1 MDLSL
6 SVRSSESLTKEEVCP
21 MYTFKILVRYLAKL
35 YVDIPQAET
44 MGLIGNLPY
53 KFWVNHRILQVG
65 WNYLLQAIGCSVIAP
80 IDVLSHVFP

>member
-6 SVRSSESLTKEEVCP
+6 FVLSLESLTKEEVCP

-44 MGLIGNLPY
+44 MEGRLITHFLEMRSCTLMFLCAGDSC
-53 KFWVNHRILQVG
+53 H
-65 WNYLLQAIGCSVIAP
+65 LLNF
-80 IDVLSHVFP
+80 LS